1 MWWRPLLPLTTTDEH
16 VIVVVVLSS
25 SLLPGIKFKVS
36 LPAVAFVSFYS
47 ICEMFCNSFPQALDN
62 TIFQRTSTFASITRS
77 LLARGLRRIE
87 PILRRYRY
95 SIASSCRFL
104 DVGGNAQCGRGK
116 VAEGIDFDRHYGRLV
131 IMYGVPFQYT
141 LSRCV

>member
-1 MWWRPLLPLTTTDEH
+1 LPLTTTDEH

-62 TIFQRTSTFASITRS
+62 TIFQRFGLSGHDFTIYGLPDFYFCFNNTQFAGKRS
-77 LLARGLRRIE
+77 QE
-87 PILRRYRY
+87 
-95 SIASSCRFL
+95 
-104 DVGGNAQCGRGK
+104 N
-116 VAEGIDFDRHYGRLV
+116 
-131 IMYGVPFQYT
+131 
-141 LSRCV
+141 

>member
-1 MWWRPLLPLTTTDEH
+1 LWSWCCLLLCCQ
-16 VIVVVVLSS
+16 VLSLKFLYPQWHLS
-25 SLLPGIKFKVS
+25 RSIQFVKCFVIRSLKLWTTLFSKGLAYQVMILRFTV
-36 LPAVAFVSFYS
+36 
-47 ICEMFCNSFPQALDN
+47 CQ
-62 TIFQRTSTFASITRS
+62 TSTFASITRS